1 MASKH
6 FTVEIK
12 PTIQASL
19 LAAAAFGADELLFDW
34 ESFQVPRGANKL
46 VNASI
51 IHRAG
56 TGGAVVVKDIDLIF
70 AKTVNNEG
78 PRPLGAVNG
87 TVSAAPV
94 VANHCLGI
102 AHVDASGDYGGKGF
116 DYFAVGTTGSGGGA
130 SLIPNMV
137 LEGEV
142 NSGDNVGYDT
152 LWVGGITAE
161 SGHDFRT
168 TVLAR
173 GGEAAGV
180 TVVETDKGSD
190 DDPDAELIFAPGDV
204 IHGKTDA
211 VMGTIASIG
220 GFGSNKQ
227 DITFEAA
234 TPEILDNNEE
244 LININPIRVILSFE
258 R

>member
-1 MASKH
+1 MASKY

-12 PTIQASL
+12 PTITASL

-46 VNASI
+46 VSASI

-70 AKTVNNEG
+70 AKSINNNP
-78 PRPLGAVNG
+78 PRTLGTTNG
-87 TVSAAPV
+87 TVSAIPV
-94 VANHCLGI
+94 ISNHCLGI
-102 AHVDASGDYGGKGF
+102 AHIDASGDYGGKGI

-137 LEGEV
+137 LEGEI

-152 LWVGGITAE
+152 LYVGGITAE

-173 GGEAAGV
+173 GGEVAGV

-190 DDPDAELIFAPGDV
+190 DDPDADLIFAVGDV

-211 VMGTIASIG
+211 VMGTIASIAA
-220 GFGSNKQ
+220 FGSNKQ

-234 TPEILDNNEE
+234 TPAILDDNEE
-244 LININPIRVILSFE
+244 LVNINPIRVILSFE